1 MQDTAPRVDKMP
13 LDSVFMQAKVL
24 AFGPLAEEMGGREH
38 LVDILPNSSVRFVL
52 EELGVETWL
61 SQGLVVSINGNKV
74 AEDEPVTDGDE
85 IALLPPVSGG

>member
-52 EELGVETWL
+52 EELGVEMWL
-61 SQGLVVSINGNKV
+61 SHGLVVSINGNKL
-74 AEDEPVTDGDE
+74 AEDEPVTHGE
-85 IALLPPVSGG
+85 ETALLPPVSGG